1 MKPTMVTA
9 FSNQKVWWKCS
20 NGHSW
25 KAKICERTIEEKVCT
40 VCESEYQSVFPQL
53 TISFYAHMKGLQT
66 MLNSDT
72 AIGLPLETYIPEEK
86 LAIESGYGTDD
97 IEIVKEHIC
106 KARGIILIKLPYKTS
121 ETETE
126 YAPKLK
132 QILRNVHI
140 FISSDVDEDVAFI
153 RQRFYEWRKSQ

>member
-1 MKPTMVTA
+1 
-9 FSNQKVWWKCS
+9 
-20 NGHSW
+20 
-25 KAKICERTIEEKVCT
+25 
-40 VCESEYQSVFPQL
+40 
-53 TISFYAHMKGLQT
+53 

-106 KARGIILIKLPYKTS
+106 KARGIILIKLPYMTS

-126 YAPKLK
+126 YALKLK
-132 QILRNVHI
+132 QTLRNVHI
-140 FISSDVDEDVAFI
+140 FISSDVDKDVAFI